1 MKTLCSLIYSYNH
14 PIFLCFFRQKITK
27 KTYKLCLISRKFE
40 RKYKEKKIERKSK
53 RIKKAKENKK

>member
-1 MKTLCSLIYSYNH
+1 M
-14 PIFLCFFRQKITK
+14 FFCQKITK